1 MSAPGDGDIEVD
13 LLDLDVIQ
21 QFSLALRTASVSAR
35 TLREVLRSDLAWLDE
50 QLAAASG
57 PPPRAARGRPPA

>member
-1 MSAPGDGDIEVD
+1 MSAPGDGDIEVE

-21 QFSLALRTASVSAR
+21 QFSLALRTPSVSAR

-50 QLAAASG
+50 QLAAVSG